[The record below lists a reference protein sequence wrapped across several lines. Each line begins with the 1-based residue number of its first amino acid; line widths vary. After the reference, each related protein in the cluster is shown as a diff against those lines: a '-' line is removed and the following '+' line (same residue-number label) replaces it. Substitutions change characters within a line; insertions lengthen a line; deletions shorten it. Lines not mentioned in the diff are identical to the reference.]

1 MKIQK
6 ICIIGDGLAGLTTAL
21 TLKDLNIEIDL
32 LYKKNISTKKDNR
45 TTAISE
51 SNFQFLKKSLK
62 LKNSKSF
69 WSCKEINLYYE
80 NEKKIIKNFLN
91 FSENQQKL
99 MHILKNNDFK
109 KTLIKKINKEK
120 KIKFIKTN
128 SINVD
133 SEKSFVKYNNKKTNY
148 DLIILCVGKKSELYN
163 NLAINRSITKDYK
176 EVAITGTV
184 QHKAKNINPSQY
196 FLREGPLAILP
207 FEEKKFSFVWSL
219 NKQYYQKN
227 KSIIKKL
234 LNDKIK
240 KISKV
245 KLNYKIS
252 KINSFPIHLDL
263 RSKYYKK
270 NILILG
276 EGLHSVHPIAGQGF
290 NLVIRDITK
299 LFYLIKKNIK
309 LGLLIKDS
317 NIPKNFYESRKPEN
331 TLLGIAIDFTNLFF
345 KEKKYL
351 DPLKN
356 ILIDNVKHN
365 TSIKKFAKYV
375 SDKGF
380 SI

>member
-1 MKIQK
+1 MKNQK
-6 ICIIGDGLAGLTTAL
+6 ICIIGDGLAGLSTAL
-21 TLKDLNIEIDL
+21 TLKDLNIEVDL
-32 LYKKNISTKKDNR
+32 LYKKNILDKKDNR

-51 SNFQFLKKSLK
+51 SNFQFLNKILKIKNKKY
-62 LKNSKSF
+62 F

-91 FSENQQKL
+91 FSEGQQKL
-99 MHILKNNDFK
+99 MHILKNNNFK
-109 KTLIKKINKEK
+109 KLLINKINKEK
-120 KIKFIKTN
+120 KINFIKTN

-163 NLAINRSITKDYK
+163 NLGIKRSITKDYK

-184 QHKAKNINPSQY
+184 SHKRKNINPSQY

-207 FEEKKFSFVWSL
+207 FEKKKFSFVWSL
-219 NKQYYQKN
+219 NKQYYQNN
-227 KSIIKKL
+227 KGIIKEL
-234 LNDKIK
+234 LNNKIK

-245 KLNYKIS
+245 KFKYEIS
-252 KINSFPIHLDL
+252 KINTFPIHLDL

-276 EGLHSVHPIAGQGF
+276 EGLHSIHPIAGQGF
-290 NLVIRDITK
+290 NLVIRDIIK
-299 LFYLIKKNIK
+299 LFFLIKKNIK

-317 NIPKNFYESRKPEN
+317 NILKEFYESRKPEN

-345 KEKKYL
+345 KEKKFL

-356 ILIDNVKHN
+356 ILIDNVKRN
-365 TSIKKFAKYV
+365 TPLKNFAKYV